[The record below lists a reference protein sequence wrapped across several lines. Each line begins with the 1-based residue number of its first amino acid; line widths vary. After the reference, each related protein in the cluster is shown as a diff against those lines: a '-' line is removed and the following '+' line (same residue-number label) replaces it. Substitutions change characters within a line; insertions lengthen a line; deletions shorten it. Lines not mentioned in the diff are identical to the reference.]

1 MSILLEQTLP
11 TTLTDRVRDLL
22 DVIAESRRRFR
33 SERSV
38 KADRVE
44 QLIQSQA
51 WTDAALAL
59 IDLELPHWQ
68 IRSLTYDGG
77 EWFCALSRQ
86 RNMPDWLDQPVE
98 THHAD
103 LARAILD
110 AFAEAKRISAPQN
123 RDGDP
128 VQAAVAPLYEPVCSE
143 NFA

>member
-1 MSILLEQTLP
+1 MSILLQPIVPDTLI
-11 TTLTDRVRDLL
+11 DRLRNFSNT
-22 DVIAESRRRFR
+22 IAESRRRFR

-44 QLIQSQA
+44 HLIQSQA

-128 VQAAVAPLYEPVCSE
+128 VQATVAPLYEPVCSE